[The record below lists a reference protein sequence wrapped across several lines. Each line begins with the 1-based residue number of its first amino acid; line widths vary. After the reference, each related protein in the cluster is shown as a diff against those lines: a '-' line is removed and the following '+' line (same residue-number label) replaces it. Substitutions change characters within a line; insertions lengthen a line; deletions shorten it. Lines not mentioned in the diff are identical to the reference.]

1 MKKVLYS
8 EILFNIKILY
18 LIQILLFTMNLGI
31 VMGRWWQWILK
42 QTDNVDLIEDWISS
56 IEDVYDLQNGNNKE
70 LII

>member
-1 MKKVLYS
+1 
-8 EILFNIKILY
+8 
-18 LIQILLFTMNLGI
+18 MNLGI